1 MVIIGGRAHTLEEID
16 AVGRLGY
23 PFAEIN
29 VDDPDGIAG
38 QLNELVKLK
47 EKYGINYLAHYPNEG
62 NPTDVEKLRELFIPK
77 MKRLFELTRDLGISK
92 GTLHFWMDQR
102 WAESALVSAKI
113 ELLSEMVEHAARN
126 GVKLCLEN
134 LTSQY
139 DSFSAVFD
147 AIPGLRMTMDIGHA
161 ELLSETN
168 NSFGFIEHLF
178 HKIDHVHVHDNM
190 GGTSV
195 KDDLH
200 LPLGDGIVDYP
211 KILSLLKE
219 KGYASTLTM
228 EVKPSDMIRT
238 REAVIRHVR

>member
-1 MVIIGGRAHTLEEID
+1 M
-16 AVGRLGY
+16 
-23 PFAEIN
+23 
-29 VDDPDGIAG
+29 
-38 QLNELVKLK
+38 
-47 EKYGINYLAHYPNEG
+47 
-62 NPTDVEKLRELFIPK
+62 
-77 MKRLFELTRDLGISK
+77 
-92 GTLHFWMDQR
+92 
-102 WAESALVSAKI
+102 
-113 ELLSEMVEHAARN
+113 
-126 GVKLCLEN
+126 CLEN

-139 DSFSAVFD
+139 DSFSIVFD
-147 AIPGLRMTMDIGHA
+147 AIPDLRMTMDIGHA

-168 NSFGFIEHLF
+168 TSFGFIEHLF
-178 HKIDHVHVHDNM
+178 HKIDHVHVHDNN

-238 REAVIRHVR
+238 REAVVRYVR

>member
-16 AVGRLGY
+16 EVGRLEY

-29 VDDPDGIAG
+29 VDDPEGIAG
-38 QLNELVKLK
+38 QFDELMRLK
-47 EKYGINYLAHYPNEG
+47 EKYGIYYLAHYPNEG
-62 NPTDVEKLRELFIPK
+62 NPTDVEKLQELFIPK
-77 MKRLFELTRDLGISK
+77 MKRLFELTHDLGISK
-92 GTLHFWMDQR
+92 GTLHFWMDQ
-102 WAESALVSAKI
+102 AQPALVSAKI

-139 DSFSAVFD
+139 DSFSIVFD
-147 AIPGLRMTMDIGHA
+147 AIPDLRMTMDIGHA

-168 NSFGFIEHLF
+168 TSFGFIEHLF
-178 HKIDHVHVHDNM
+178 HKIDHVHVHDNN

-238 REAVIRHVR
+238 REAVVRYVR